1 MLISA
6 ISDIHSP
13 LYFDLFVK
21 AMNKYNE
28 NPDLFILAGDI
39 IDAGKTEEFQ
49 KVYNVLFGKINCPII
64 AVYGNNEYQQ
74 IRMILENKFSDITFL
89 DDESIVLDI
98 KGKKVGIVGSQGSL
112 DRPTFWQRNN
122 IPNIYDIYKQRIQK
136 VSELLENLEC
146 DFKILVIHYVPTYK
160 ILKGENEKYYPQL
173 GSKAYESVIRK
184 THPDLVICG
193 HSHNG
198 IKETWVNTTPVFNAA
213 IPVNKEIVNIDTEKL
228 KPGLEK
234 FF

>member
-49 KVYNVLFGKINCPII
+49 KVYNVLFGKISCPII

-160 ILKGENEKYYPQL
+160 ILKGENEKYYPQCKQRYPHIFL
-173 GSKAYESVIRK
+173 SSHLKVSK
-184 THPDLVICG
+184 
-193 HSHNG
+193 
-198 IKETWVNTTPVFNAA
+198 
-213 IPVNKEIVNIDTEKL
+213 
-228 KPGLEK
+228 
-234 FF
+234 